1 MLFRAIFWMAVVALF
16 MPHGQSVRTDVSRC
30 QYIACSVHI
39 DLLDRFKASGLQRLE
54 AVRVQIE
61 DAERARKRG

>member
-16 MPHGQSVRTDVSRC
+16 MPHGQSARSDASCC
-30 QYIACSVHI
+30 QHIACSVHI

-54 AVRVQIE
+54 AVRMQIE
-61 DAERARKRG
+61 NAERAHKRG

>member
-1 MLFRAIFWMAVVALF
+1 MLFRAIFWIAVVALF
-16 MPHGQSVRTDVSRC
+16 MPHGQSAHDVPRC
-30 QYIACSVHI
+30 QYIACPVHI

-54 AVRVQIE
+54 AVRAQIE

>member
-39 DLLDRFKASGLQRLE
+39 DLLDRFKASGLQRLK

-61 DAERARKRG
+61 DAERARKHG